1 MGPLNLVFRLG
12 KGETVAPDDM
22 QEIINRADAGK
33 LEKARARLTAAR
45 NREGTAQ

>member
-1 MGPLNLVFRLG
+1 
-12 KGETVAPDDM
+12 M

-45 NREGTAQ
+45 NGPGKKDQ